1 MDYIG
6 FVSLLVIYEN
16 GVKLHEPLNV
26 ILPMLTILIRK
37 PYLEYIEAILQTTG
51 LMLKVNYTKITTL
64 LMYTLLCVQVERER
78 LLTDEKLSR
87 AEKEIADTEQSFS
100 SLAKENQEVV
110 GQVDDLQQRLTET
123 EEKAEHKLVHYCL
136 WSEEKYQCIVV
147 VFKVQSTV
155 NSLHEACLLLFSR
168 LFYCIL

>member
-51 LMLKVNYTKITTL
+51 LMLMVNYAKTTTL

-87 AEKEIADTEQSFS
+87 A
-100 SLAKENQEVV
+100 
-110 GQVDDLQQRLTET
+110 
-123 EEKAEHKLVHYCL
+123 EKAEHKLVHYCL

>member
-6 FVSLLVIYEN
+6 FMSLLVIYEN
-16 GVKLHEPLNV
+16 GVKLHEPLNIV
-26 ILPMLTILIRK
+26 YPMLTILIRK
-37 PYLEYIEAILQTTG
+37 RYLEYIEAILQATG
-51 LMLKVNYTKITTL
+51 LMLKVNYTKTTTL

-123 EEKAEHKLVHYCL
+123 EEKAEHK
-136 WSEEKYQCIVV
+136 
-147 VFKVQSTV
+147 
-155 NSLHEACLLLFSR
+155 
-168 LFYCIL
+168 

>member
-6 FVSLLVIYEN
+6 FMSLLVIYEN

-51 LMLKVNYTKITTL
+51 LMLMVNYAKTTTL